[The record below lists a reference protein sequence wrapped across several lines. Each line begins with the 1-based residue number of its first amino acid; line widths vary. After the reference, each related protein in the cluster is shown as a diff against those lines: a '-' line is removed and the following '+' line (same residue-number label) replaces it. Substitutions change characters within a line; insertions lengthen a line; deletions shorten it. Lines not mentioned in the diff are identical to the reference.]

1 MSVFPVSVSAACV
14 CVYDRIKLLYFRDS
28 VSIRLQ
34 TAGFFFFRL
43 GSSFRVT
50 QRITSGTRR
59 ERSTRIDNSVNVDH
73 RTIRSD
79 RSLSRNALED
89 LFFSSG
95 TLFVAS
101 LSSTTG
107 HATKSI

>member
-1 MSVFPVSVSAACV
+1 MPVFPVSVSAACV
-14 CVYDRIKLLYFRDS
+14 YTIVKNYYIFVIQFRYDYKRR
-28 VSIRLQ
+28 
-34 TAGFFFFRL
+34 FFFRL

-89 LFFSSG
+89 SFFSSG

-107 HATKSI
+107 HVTKSI